1 MYLGLLG
8 DHGLSYDVV
17 VVGAGSAGAALA
29 GRLSEDTNRSVLLI
43 EAGPD
48 YPDFETLPDELK
60 FGYGTG
66 HLLVVSRTHNWDYA
80 ATATAEGRELR
91 LPAGL
96 VTGGSSAINGQL
108 FIRGVP
114 DDYDGWAAVGNSGWS
129 FSDLLP
135 YFRKIE
141 THANFGGEY
150 HGKEGPIPV
159 HRYPREQWSRIS
171 KAYYDACRA
180 EGFPEFDDAN
190 LPMSNGVGP
199 SPFNNPN
206 RIRFSAALGY
216 LTPARERSNF
226 EIAADTLARRIVFD
240 ADRAVGVEVE
250 QNGVRR
256 VVEGAEIVVSAGA
269 IGSPWL
275 LLRSGIGAAG
285 QLVPLDIP
293 LVRDLPGVGKNLKDH
308 PAVALWFL
316 VRPEF
321 VTGPDDPI
329 GQCMLRYTAQGSPIH
344 TDMFIR
350 EVQLTEKLLLW
361 AGIYAES
368 SAGEVRIV
376 SPDPNTRPTIN
387 FNFLDDPFDRR
398 RMREAIRLAI
408 TLSEHENM
416 RAILAERLIPSD
428 DELATDAALEAWIE
442 QTVDSGKHL
451 TSTCRM
457 GPAGDPL
464 AVVDHEGRVHG
475 VENLRVADASIMPR
489 PPRGNTNA
497 TSIVVGERI
506 AELIASATPPS

>member
-1 MYLGLLG
+1 
-8 DHGLSYDVV
+8 
-17 VVGAGSAGAALA
+17 
-29 GRLSEDTNRSVLLI
+29 
-43 EAGPD
+43 
-48 YPDFETLPDELK
+48 
-60 FGYGTG
+60 
-66 HLLVVSRTHNWDYA
+66 
-80 ATATAEGRELR
+80 
-91 LPAGL
+91 
-96 VTGGSSAINGQL
+96 
-108 FIRGVP
+108 
-114 DDYDGWAAVGNSGWS
+114 
-129 FSDLLP
+129 
-135 YFRKIE
+135 
-141 THANFGGEY
+141 
-150 HGKEGPIPV
+150 
-159 HRYPREQWSRIS
+159 
-171 KAYYDACRA
+171 
-180 EGFPEFDDAN
+180 
-190 LPMSNGVGP
+190 
-199 SPFNNPN
+199 
-206 RIRFSAALGY
+206 
-216 LTPARERSNF
+216 
-226 EIAADTLARRIVFD
+226 
-240 ADRAVGVEVE
+240 
-250 QNGVRR
+250 
-256 VVEGAEIVVSAGA
+256 
-269 IGSPWL
+269 
-275 LLRSGIGAAG
+275 LRSGIGAAG